1 MRINEVA
8 DITTDPTPNP
18 QQLMGLVEL
27 LSGLA
32 NNSNAQKQIDQDAF
46 VSLAQ
51 SLGIRITKNMLPD
64 IINLPPL
71 SNMLEPLRPNSTD
84 PIVYKGGD
92 TTDTTEPPAMPVDRA
107 RDIVAKSARSAMKR
121 GLKK

>member
-8 DITTDPTPNP
+8 DVTAANTPDPKV
-18 QQLMGLVEL
+18 LMGLVEL

-32 NNSNAQKQIDQDAF
+32 DNTNAQKQIDQDAF
-46 VSLAQ
+46 VNLAK
-51 SLGIRITKNMLPD
+51 SMGINITRQTLPD

-71 SNMLEPLRPNSTD
+71 SNMLEPLQPNSND

-92 TTDTTEPPAMPVDRA
+92 TESTAAAPEMPVDRA
-107 RDIVAKSARSAMKR
+107 RDIVAKSAKAAMKR
-121 GLKK
+121 GLKQ